1 MFYISL
7 AIFFYIFPTKGFGDP
22 IREGLSQMFFLDLF
36 FYCLFVTKQ
45 IIVRRKIKG
54 DFSNERFGTR
64 LRGDS
69 EDAGA
74 EQGLGHVA

>member
-1 MFYISL
+1 
-7 AIFFYIFPTKGFGDP
+7 
-22 IREGLSQMFFLDLF
+22 MFFLDLF
-36 FYCLFVTKQ
+36 FYCLYVTKQ

-64 LRGDS
+64 LRGDC